1 MTEKI
6 ISINSMNKG
15 DLKNLT
21 KTQLIN
27 LILKQNNEIKVS
39 QQQNAKPIPKPRT
52 TKPVPLPR
60 KSVKQMVQDYEDNI
74 ILPPLEF
81 RDDYKP
87 VPLPRTKKPVPLP
100 RTRIEEVAKALKGY
114 TKSFEIDIKN
124 NKDPLAQLQNTRK
137 AIENH
142 IISLIRSMKGL
153 KFVETLKVTFKKTV
167 NDKTVYKT
175 AYFNSKP
182 QIIINNTEIPESL
195 QLSKQKILNMIAQWI
210 SEGSGWTI
218 ESVDNHYLNIVQY
231 QPMKGSSYIKLPQE
245 LRHHRKGLINMK
257 NDDNECFRWC
267 HIRYLNPQDVHP
279 ERIKKIDKEYINQLD
294 YSEIE
299 FPVTT
304 KKYNKIEK
312 QNEININVFGYEN
325 KQPYPIYI
333 SKEKYEKHMELLL
346 ITEDENKHYVLIKDF
361 NRFMYNQTKHEH
373 KKHFCMH
380 SLQCF
385 SSEEVLNNHKNNC
398 IQVNGE
404 QAIKMPDKN
413 NNTLKFNNFHKQQPV
428 PFVIYADFEAITEK
442 ISGCQPNNNKSFTD
456 AYQKHTDC
464 GFGYKVV
471 CCYDDKYSQPLKI
484 YRGEKAVYTF
494 LEYMLDE
501 VKYCKKIV
509 KQQFNKPLKMT
520 KEDEDK
526 FKIADECHICNNKY
540 TDEDIRVRDH
550 CHITGK
556 YRGSAHQE
564 CNLKLRVNPEE
575 VKIPVI
581 FHNLRGYDSHF
592 IMQEIGAIVK
602 DYEYTNNKGQKCQ
615 MNINAIPNNMEKYM
629 AFMLGNHLTFI
640 DSFQF
645 MMSSL
650 EKLVTNI
657 TKCGKCN
664 TCKPDKC
671 MKLNINYKNKT
682 LQHKTS
688 LPCNECK
695 NCKNIDEDCIN
706 PKYDKLKY
714 TSKMFKDKKLDLMA
728 RKGVY
733 PYDYMDSF
741 EKFNSPLPKKEEFFS
756 ILNNKHISNEDYEHA
771 KNVWNTFNLKNMGEY
786 HDLYLKSDILLLV
799 DVFENFRKTCLEYY
813 KLDPCHYFTS
823 PGLSWDAMLKMTDI
837 KLELMTDID
846 MFQFIEKGLRGGIS
860 YIANRHG
867 KANNKYMKEYDDK
880 APSKYIMYL
889 DANNLYGWAMSQ
901 YLPTGGFRWM
911 TQKQIDKTNLALY
924 KEDSKKGLILEV
936 DLEYPNELHD
946 LHNDYPLAPEKV
958 KVTKNMLSDYCKRIA
973 DKYSISTGLVH
984 KLIPTLSKK
993 EKYVLH
999 YRNLQLYIKLG
1010 LKVSKVHRVL
1020 EFDQSPWLKQY
1031 IDYNT
1036 EKRKN
1041 AKNDFEKDFFKLMNN
1056 SVFGK
1061 TMENIRKRVDV
1072 RLVTDEKKLLK
1083 LTSKPTYVS
1092 SKIFNENLVAVHK
1105 IKETLTLNRPAY
1117 VGMCI
1122 LDLSKTLMYNFHYN
1136 YIKHKYGEKAKLLFT
1151 DTDSLTYE
1159 IEANDVYKDFFKD
1172 KDKFD
1177 NSDYPE
1183 YSPFFYK
1190 KNKKVI
1196 GKFKDEAAGFPITE
1210 FVGLRSK
1217 MYSYMK
1223 DNQKGGKTAKGIKKN
1238 VIKNNIMHDDYK
1250 ETLFNNKQM
1259 YHKMKTIRSENH
1271 QLGSYELNKVS
1282 LSCFD
1287 DKRYIHEDGKKS
1299 YAYGHKNIFS
1309 S

>member
-6 ISINSMNKG
+6 ISNINMNKFSLKSAINDFTKARIKQLKEMRIQPSKSQIKKIRESIAQNLKSARQEFKKSTNK
-15 DLKNLT
+15 DLI
-21 KTQLIN
+21 QLI
-27 LILKQNNEIKVS
+27 LSEKSEEAKQKRKIKINEK
-39 QQQNAKPIPKPRT
+39 
-52 TKPVPLPR
+52 
-60 KSVKQMVQDYEDNI
+60 
-74 ILPPLEF
+74 
-81 RDDYKP
+81 
-87 VPLPRTKKPVPLP
+87 
-100 RTRIEEVAKALKGY
+100 AKALKGY
-114 TKSFEIDIKN
+114 TKSFEIGIKN
-124 NKDPLAQLQNTRK
+124 NKDPLKQLQSTRK
-137 AIENH
+137 GIKFHIES
-142 IISLIRSMKGL
+142 ILKSMKGL
-153 KFVETLKVTFKKTV
+153 KFVETLKITLKKV
-167 NDKTVYKT
+167 SNSGILEKT

-182 QIIINNTEIPESL
+182 QIIINNTEILKSL
-195 QLSKQKILNMIAQWI
+195 QLSKQLILNLIAQWI

-218 ESVDNHYLNIVQY
+218 QSVDNHYLNIVQY
-231 QPMKGSSYIKLPQE
+231 QPMKGSSYIELPQE
-245 LRHHRKGLINMK
+245 LKHHQKGLINMK
-257 NDDNECFRWC
+257 NNDNECFRWC
-267 HIRYLNPQDVHP
+267 HIRYLNPQEKDP
-279 ERIKKIDKEYINQLD
+279 QRIKKIDKEYINQLD
-294 YSEIE
+294 YSNIE
-299 FPVTT
+299 FPV
-304 KKYNKIEK
+304 KINQYNKIEK

-333 SKEKYEKHMELLL
+333 SKEKYEKHLELLL

-361 NRFMYNQTKHEH
+361 NRFMFNQTKHEH
-373 KKHFCMH
+373 RKHFCMYC
-380 SLQCF
+380 LQRF
-385 SSEEVLNNHKNNC
+385 SSEEVLKNHKDNC
-398 IQVNGE
+398 IQLNGE
-404 QAIKMPDKN
+404 QAIKMPDKS

-442 ISGCQPNNNKSFTD
+442 ISGCRTNNNKSYTE

-464 GFGYKVV
+464 GFGYKLV
-471 CCYDDKYSQPLKI
+471 CCYDDKHTQPLKI

-501 VKYCKKIV
+501 VKYCKRIIK
-509 KQQFNKPLKMT
+509 KEFNKPLKMT
-520 KEDEDK
+520 KEDENK
-526 FKIADECHICNNKY
+526 FQKAEECHICNKKY
-540 TDEDIRVRDH
+540 TNQDIRVRDH

-564 CNLKLRVNPEE
+564 CNLQLRLNPDKI
-575 VKIPVI
+575 KIPVI

-602 DYEYTNNKGQKCQ
+602 DYEYTNKNGKKCQ
-615 MNINAIPNNMEKYM
+615 MNINVIPNNMEKYM
-629 AFMLGNHLTFI
+629 AFMLGNHLTFL

-645 MMSSL
+645 MSSSL
-650 EKLVTNI
+650 EKLVSNLP
-657 TKCGKCN
+657 KES
-664 TCKPDKC
+664 
-671 MKLNINYKNKT
+671 LN
-682 LQHKTS
+682 
-688 LPCNECK
+688 
-695 NCKNIDEDCIN
+695 
-706 PKYDKLKY
+706 Y
-714 TSKMFKDKKLDLMA
+714 TSKRFKDTKFDLMV

-741 EKFNSPLPKKEEFFS
+741 DKFKSQLPSQEDFFS
-756 ILNNKHISNEDYEHA
+756 ILNNEHISDENYQHA

-786 HDLYLKSDILLLV
+786 HDLYLQSDILLLA
-799 DVFENFRKTCLEYY
+799 DVFENFRKTCIEYY

-846 MFQFIEKGLRGGIS
+846 MFQFIEKGMRGGIS
-860 YIANRHG
+860 YIANRYG
-867 KANNKYMKEYDDK
+867 KANNKYMTDYDK
-880 APSKYIMYL
+880 NKPSKYIMYL

-901 YLPTGGFRWM
+901 YLPTGGFKWL
-911 TQKQIDKTNLALY
+911 KQNKIDNLDLKKY
-924 KEDSKKGLILEV
+924 DKENKKGIILEV
-936 DLEYPNELHD
+936 DLEYPEKLHD

-958 KVTKNMLSDYCKRIA
+958 KVTDNMLSNYCKKIA
-973 DKYSISTGLVH
+973 DKYNISTGLVY

-999 YRNLQLYIKLG
+999 YRNLQLYIDLG
-1010 LKVSKVHRVL
+1010 LKLTKIHRVL

-1117 VGMCI
+1117 IGICI
-1122 LDLSKTLMYNFHYN
+1122 LDLSKTLMYDFHYN
-1136 YIKHKYGEKAKLLFT
+1136 YIKNKYGYKAKLLFT

-1159 IEANDVYKDFFKD
+1159 IEAKDVYKDFFKD

-1190 KNKKVI
+1190 TNKKVI
-1196 GKFKDEAAGFPITE
+1196 GKFKDEAAGIPIIE

-1217 MYSYMK
+1217 MYSYIK

-1238 VIKNNIMHDDYK
+1238 VIKNNIIHDDYK
-1250 ETLFNNKQM
+1250 ETLFDNKQM

-1287 DKRYIHEDGKKS
+1287 DKRYIHKDGINS
-1299 YAYGHKNIFS
+1299 YAYGHKNIITPKPTP
-1309 S
+1309 